1 MYYDVRQSLIMTKL
15 YIIANM
21 PVNKFET
28 RYKYIRNLKNF
39 ELEKY
44 VQDFKVLP
52 ISLVYFFDDP
62 SDQLDT
68 LNKLILNAINE
79 HAPLT
84 KTKFTRPPTPWMK
97 DFEINK
103 LQRERDHWR
112 YEAHSKQTPQ
122 SWEKFRAIRNKIKK
136 VINKKKTNFYKKVF
150 QSKNKNDIWKVIHR
164 ILSPN
169 PKTLKVDPE
178 KLNEFFNKT
187 AERLVG
193 KRKTDDATLR
203 SYISSLKDKSNSF
216 KLRLVTPTEVSKCIK
231 TLRNDCSTGYDNI
244 PVSFIKPVAEYL
256 ESPLTFIINNFIV
269 TSTFPGIWKIARIS
283 PIPKILNPSQL
294 KDYRP
299 ISILPILSKI
309 YEKLVLQQMTEFI
322 EKQLIYHKHQ
332 SGYRKNHSTTTL
344 LMKLYDDIK
353 TSMNKSEITIAI
365 FADYSKAFDTID
377 FYTLIQKMHTF
388 NFSKNFLY
396 WTMNYLTFR
405 QHLYKL
411 THIFL
416 LF

>member
-1 MYYDVRQSLIMTKL
+1 
-15 YIIANM
+15 M

-44 VQDFKVLP
+44 VQDFRALP
-52 ISLVYFFDDP
+52 ISLVYSFDDP
-62 SDQLDT
+62 NDQLDT

-84 KTKFTRPPTPWMK
+84 KTKFTRPPAPWMK

-112 YEAHSKQTPQ
+112 HEAHSKQTPQ

-136 VINKKKTNFYKKVF
+136 VINEKKTSFYKKVF

-216 KLRLVTPTEVSKCIK
+216 KLRLVTPTEGSKCIK

-269 TSTFPGIWKIARIS
+269 TSTFPGIWKIPHIS
-283 PIPKILNPSQL
+283 PIPKIVNPSQL
-294 KDYRP
+294 TDY
-299 ISILPILSKI
+299 
-309 YEKLVLQQMTEFI
+309 
-322 EKQLIYHKHQ
+322 
-332 SGYRKNHSTTTL
+332 
-344 LMKLYDDIK
+344 
-353 TSMNKSEITIAI
+353 
-365 FADYSKAFDTID
+365 
-377 FYTLIQKMHTF
+377 
-388 NFSKNFLY
+388 
-396 WTMNYLTFR
+396 
-405 QHLYKL
+405 
-411 THIFL
+411 
-416 LF
+416 